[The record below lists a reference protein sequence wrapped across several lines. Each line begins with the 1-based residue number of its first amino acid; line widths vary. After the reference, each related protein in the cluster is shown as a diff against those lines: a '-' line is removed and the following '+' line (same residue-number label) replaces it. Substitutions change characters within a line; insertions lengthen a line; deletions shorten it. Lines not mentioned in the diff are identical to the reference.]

1 MALKKKGRVLFST
14 CILTLM
20 ILLAGVVVFASDSIP
35 EVVEGV
41 LGSTSYGIIVEKQVN
56 VIIGASQEEAQ
67 NIKDSKF
74 PIAASTATKNFSEVL
89 VPSGKNYTEP
99 SSSTYKNVF
108 FDTGSSNNITIKEE
122 DAQREGFKLTASY
135 QIEKFHNYAI
145 SNGGKPVQFEDLE
158 NDTKITLTKKLP
170 ENTEKENFRN
180 EVYTYHLIK
189 DGTTVDTKRI
199 TDTGTCVFD
208 FQKLGLE
215 AGIYTVE
222 EEAAKGYQFQVKPAN
237 GSTTL
242 EGNGNQPVSTY
253 FNIDSSPLTV
263 TIIDPVPDIDYQFK
277 FESDDGTDS
286 GTFTLTSEQPE
297 QTISIKEQDNY
308 TISLLNNAIISNT
321 SLLLHQTY
329 PLVPFDPE
337 KDEIKTDLDN
347 EFAYIKIINNYS
359 RPVSGLK
366 VEKKWDHKDNP
377 ESSRPG
383 SVTVQLKQNGKDFHP
398 DPSDPNSGQATLNQQ
413 NNWSY
418 IWENLPVGT
427 YDEKNTLQKYTYTI
441 EEITIPNYIVS
452 SSDPNG
458 VELTESANDDKNFP
472 VITLTNTYTKET
484 PKKGSLKITKK
495 LNDAAPDEAKKKE
508 FSFLVTGPS
517 YPESSPKK
525 ITITGSGSQLLSDL
539 EPGSYQVKEDT
550 DSAQVENYLLT
561 VTEGGTV
568 EVTVSPG
575 STAEANIT
583 NTYTKEQ
590 PVTGSLQVKKAWKD
604 APAGTN
610 YPEVKIQ
617 LYQSGDKY
625 HDPVTLN
632 NRNSWSHI
640 WNNLPIKDESGNYY
654 TYKVVEEKV
663 PDGYSVSYEHNG
675 ITLSAQENAPSASP
689 SNASMRTS
697 DTTPGASQPEDTGDT
712 LTATPSN
719 ASFQWRKPAR
729 SKAVSYSAFS
739 VSKPAASSV
748 PTITVT
754 NTYEGTDDKPI
765 TGELSIKKTVT
776 GNRGEQNRQF
786 TFTITLR
793 DEKGEQLPGSY
804 PYDGAK
810 KGTISSGE
818 SITLKHGE
826 SVTISALPEG
836 TQYQVV
842 EKEADQGGYTTS
854 SSGTTGTIA
863 LEKTAEAAFT
873 NHKPGGGNPGGN
885 PPGGGGGGG
894 GKTPKPDPDPT
905 TPPSEVTPPPT
916 EETPTFPETL
926 PNRPTELP
934 DPNSPDSPERFT
946 IWDGDVPKTYVKVWN
961 PETEEFMWIPEEE
974 VPLSGML
981 PKTGDTSHGVLWIF
995 IAILSLCG
1003 IGALLFVKARRRHD
1017 TSSSS

>member
-14 CILTLM
+14 CIVALM
-20 ILLAGVVVFASDSIP
+20 ILLAGVVVFASDSDSIP
-35 EVVEGV
+35 DLVKGQF
-41 LGSTSYGIIVEKQVN
+41 SRNSYGIIVEKQVE
-56 VIIGASQEEAQ
+56 VITGASPEEAQ
-67 NIKDSKF
+67 EIKDKGF
-74 PIAASTATKNFSEVL
+74 VIDASGEKNAQDKSYSQKLIPDTDDYLFFDPVANKYL
-89 VPSGKNYTEP
+89 TLDPDLP
-99 SSSTYKNVF
+99 RQNVF
-108 FDTGSSNNITIKEE
+108 FDFDSGEKIEITESKFER
-122 DAQREGFKLTASY
+122 DGFKLTASY
-135 QIEKFHNYAI
+135 QIEHFSKF
-145 SNGGKPVQFEDLE
+145 E
-158 NDTKITLTKKLP
+158 NMDDGTTEGSRTTFKIGEGDTKIILETPSPSPVRTYQLIRNSDDKVIEEQQTQAG
-170 ENTEKENFRN
+170 TESCVFTFKEGFLDKG
-180 EVYTYHLIK
+180 TYYIK
-189 DGTTVDTKRI
+189 IDR
-199 TDTGTCVFD
+199 TDT
-208 FQKLGLE
+208 L
-215 AGIYTVE
+215 
-222 EEAAKGYQFQVKPAN
+222 
-237 GSTTL
+237 
-242 EGNGNQPVSTY
+242 STY
-253 FNIDSSPLTV
+253 LT
-263 TIIDPVPDIDYQFK
+263 I
-277 FESDDGTDS
+277 
-286 GTFTLTSEQPE
+286 
-297 QTISIKEQDNY
+297 
-308 TISLLNNAIISNT
+308 
-321 SLLLHQTY
+321 HQTC
-329 PLVPFDPE
+329 PLVSFDPDDPDPE
-337 KDEIKTDLDN
+337 KRKIITENYNSSSIT
-347 EFAYIKIINNYS
+347 FVKIINNYAAD
-359 RPVSGLK
+359 PVSGLK